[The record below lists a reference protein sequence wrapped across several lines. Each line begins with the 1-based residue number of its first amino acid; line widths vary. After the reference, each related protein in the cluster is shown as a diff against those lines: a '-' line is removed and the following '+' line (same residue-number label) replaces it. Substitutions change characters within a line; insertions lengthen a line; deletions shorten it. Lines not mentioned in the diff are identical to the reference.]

1 MGCNTNIHELN
12 IFYMRETNQFFL
24 CSSEN
29 GNTIHIISMDENF
42 NIITNYSFPNCDF
55 NHNCDVNIYNIYS
68 FSIIFSYEL
77 LNYYLIIAANG
88 NDGFFNFTSTTIN
101 YNKDRINNIT
111 TYIEENQNDISDIII
126 NILTTYISTKTQIFP
141 HNVIFEHIL

>member
-1 MGCNTNIHELN
+1 
-12 IFYMRETNQFFL
+12 
-24 CSSEN
+24 
-29 GNTIHIISMDENF
+29 MDENF

-111 TYIEENQNDISDIII
+111 TYIEENQNDISDTII
-126 NILTTYISTKTQIFP
+126 NLLTTYISTKTQIFP